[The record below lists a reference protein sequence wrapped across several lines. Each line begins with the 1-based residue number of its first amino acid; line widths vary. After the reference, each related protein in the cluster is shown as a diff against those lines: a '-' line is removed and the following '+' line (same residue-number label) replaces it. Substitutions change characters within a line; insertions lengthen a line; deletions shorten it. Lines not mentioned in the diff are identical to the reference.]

1 MQKIKLK
8 RCPFCKAKIQEYEIV
23 YTKEIGYAFHH
34 YCNCRKTEKLTLN
47 ISVYAKTLDELVKI
61 WNKRKWWG

>member
-8 RCPFCKAKIQEYEIV
+8 KCPFCKAEIQEYEIV

-34 YCNCRKTEKLTLN
+34 YCNKKTEELTLN
-47 ISVYAKTLDELVKI
+47 ISVYAKTLDELIKI
-61 WNKRKWWG
+61 WNKRKLLG